1 MPDIT
6 DESADAPT
14 YLVPK
19 MGEFAISNTAFYTSL
34 YITDIDPPK
43 TKLEAKP
50 RVEITDQIDP
60 FAELAGAGDDATA
73 PAIGVLLTHEQAWFQ
88 EGLALG
94 TLLHSLCLAPG
105 EVTKVAIVDWQRRAA
120 AVDAQATDQSEEVSN
135 EANQALSTNEV
146 QRAQARELQLGT
158 SSTSSSASQ
167 SNLGGSAG
175 FLGMGVSGSKS
186 LATSSAHSASMST
199 GARDLSAESSR
210 DVSQRTEQLS
220 QATRSRRSTQVREV
234 QEGETE
240 NVTTRVVANYNRMH
254 ARTVQYYEVLQVYG
268 LKTRVSKAERCLFV
282 PFAVTDFTADNL
294 NQFRE
299 VLVAIA
305 TDLGLDDMRALLMDI
320 EGGEDARKEELAAA
334 KVAVDESVKAISAA
348 TTALSQHLAHPP
360 KPPEPSVNPVEFT
373 KAIVAF
379 SKAMPRWANQTTH
392 LQAEVPR
399 ATKRHAQMVKRLAAI
414 QERHRVSQSRLIEYL
429 NRDKLALNQMMWM
442 RLDAHR
448 VHALLANHTFQGKPL
463 IGLID
468 PKPVGVFGNYVALK
482 WHFDDKNERNAFAAK
497 YVRDDEASIATR
509 VVLPSDGVFAEAVLG
524 QSNAAEKIDLTR
536 YWDWGDNPIPIL
548 PPDIADVSTGSR
560 ATDVATKDGALDPA
574 LAGLQQLH
582 ALPGSDLAPI
592 LGALQQGSIFRNM
605 SGIEQTAELAKQ
617 TSAAASKGASDAAK
631 TALEAQKAYADAMVK
646 LANSEVGKAAVQL
659 AMTATP
665 QGKAATVLGGLMNAA
680 KGGGDPAADPKAP
693 VNTGIQGGSD
703 GGGRRRSRKRS

>member
-1 MPDIT
+1 MLEPLGDN
-6 DESADAPT
+6 EDAPT

-19 MGEFAISNTAFYTSL
+19 MGEFAVSNTAFYTSL
-34 YITDIDPPK
+34 YITDIEPPK
-43 TKLEAKP
+43 TKLEADP
-50 RVEITDQIDP
+50 RTELAEPLDP
-60 FAELAGAGDDATA
+60 FAKTAESGADAST
-73 PAIGVLLTHEQAWFQ
+73 PAIGVLLTHEQGWFQ

-120 AVDAQATDQSEEVSN
+120 AIDAQATDQSEEVSS
-135 EANQALSTNEV
+135 ESNQALSTNEV
-146 QRAQARELQLGT
+146 QRAQARELQFGQ
-158 SSTSSSASQ
+158 SSSSSVSTQ
-167 SNLGGSAG
+167 SNIGGSAG
-175 FLGMGVSGSKS
+175 FLGMGISGSSS
-186 LATSSAHSASMST
+186 LATSHAHSASMST
-199 GARDLSAESSR
+199 GQRDLSAESSR

-254 ARTVQYYEVLQVYG
+254 ALTVQYYEVLQVYA

-282 PFAVTDFTADNL
+282 PFEVIDFNEETLKAC
-294 NQFRE
+294 RE
-299 VLVAIA
+299 VLIAIA
-305 TDLGLDDMRALLMDI
+305 TDLGLDDLRMLLMEADDNAQSRQD
-320 EGGEDARKEELAAA
+320 EVAAAELAVAEAA
-334 KVAVDESVKAISAA
+334 KAIG
-348 TTALSQHLAHPP
+348 TASTVLNAHLAHPP
-360 KPPEPSVNPVEFT
+360 QPPQASTDLSKFT
-373 KAIVAF
+373 KAMIEF
-379 SKAMPRWANQTTH
+379 PKAMTRWA
-392 LQAEVPR
+392 LQAEKLKLAVPQ
-399 ATKRHAQMVKRLAAI
+399 AIKIHAETVARLAAI
-414 QERHRVSQSRLIEYL
+414 KTRHSVTQERLYEYL

-442 RLDAHR
+442 RLDAHK
-448 VHALLANHTFQGKPL
+448 VHALLSKHLFQGKPL

-482 WHFDDKNERNAFAAK
+482 WHFDHKAKRDDFSAK
-497 YVRDDEASIATR
+497 YVRDEEATVNTR

-548 PPDIADVSTGSR
+548 PPDIADIKTGSR
-560 ATDVATKDGALDPA
+560 ATDVATKDGALDPSLAA
-574 LAGLQQLH
+574 LGQLQG
-582 ALPGSDLAPI
+582 LPGSDLAAI

-617 TSAAASKGASDAAK
+617 TSGAASKGASEAAK
-631 TALEAQKAYADAMVK
+631 TALEAQKAYADAMVQ
-646 LANSEVGKAAVQL
+646 LANSDVGKAAVQL

-680 KGGGDPAADPKAP
+680 KGSGDPEAPPKTP
-693 VNTGIQGGSD
+693 VDTGVQRTSRTVGSKN
-703 GGGRRRSRKRS
+703 RRRS

>member
-1 MPDIT
+1 MPDLT
-6 DESADAPT
+6 AEDADAPT

-34 YITDIDPPK
+34 YITDIEPPK
-43 TKLEAKP
+43 TKLEADP

-60 FAELAGAGDDATA
+60 FADLSGAGDEAKA

-105 EVTKVAIVDWQRRAA
+105 EVTKVAIVDWQRREAA
-120 AVDAQATDQSEEVSN
+120 IDAQETDQSEVVSN
-135 EANQALSTNEV
+135 VANQALSTNEV
-146 QRAQARELQLGT
+146 QRAQARELQTGSSTT
-158 SSTSSSASQ
+158 SSVASQ
-167 SNLGGSAG
+167 TNVGGSVG
-175 FLGMGVSGSKS
+175 FLGMGVSGSSS
-186 LATSSAHSASMST
+186 LATSGAHSASMST
-199 GARDLSAESSR
+199 GVRDLSGESSR

-254 ARTVQYYEVLQVYG
+254 ALTVQYYEVLQVYG

-282 PFAVTDFTADNL
+282 PFAVTEFTANNL
-294 NQFRE
+294 DQFRE

-305 TDLGLDDMRALLMDI
+305 TDLGLEDLRALLMDV
-320 EGGEDARKEELAAA
+320 EGGEDARAEELAAA
-334 KVAVDESVKAISAA
+334 KAAVEDAVKAVTSA
-348 TTALSQHLAHPP
+348 TVALSQHLAHPP
-360 KPPEPSVNPVEFT
+360 KPPEPTIDVVEFT
-373 KAIVAF
+373 KATIAF
-379 SKAMPRWANQTTH
+379 SKALPRWTNLTAQ
-392 LQAEVPR
+392 LQREVPR
-399 ATKRHAQMVKRLAAI
+399 ATKRQAEMFKRLAAI
-414 QERHRVSQSRLIEYL
+414 QERHRISQSRLIEYL

-448 VHALLANHTFQGKPL
+448 VHALLAKHTFQGKPL

-468 PKPVGVFGNYVALK
+468 PHPVGVFGNYVALK
-482 WHFDDKNERNAFAAK
+482 WHFDDEADRNAFSSQ
-497 YVRDDEASIATR
+497 YVRDDEASVATR

-548 PPDIADVSTGSR
+548 PPDIADVATGSR
-560 ATDVATKDGALDPA
+560 ATDVVTKDGALEPA
-574 LAGLQQLH
+574 LAGLANLQ
-582 ALPGSDLAPI
+582 ALPGSDLSAI
-592 LGALQQGSIFRNM
+592 VGALQQGSIFRNM
-605 SGIEQTAELAKQ
+605 GGIEQTAELAKQ
-617 TSAAASKGASDAAK
+617 ASGAASKGASDAAK
-631 TALEAQKAYADAMVK
+631 TALEAQKAYADAMVQ
-646 LANSEVGKAAVQL
+646 LANSDVGKAAAQL

-680 KGGGDPAADPKAP
+680 KGGGDPAPVSKAP
-693 VNTGIQGGSD
+693 VNTGVQD
-703 GGGRRRSRKRS
+703 RSGTSAVRKKTRS